1 MYIRI
6 IFLFIFYSSEWGH
19 CQFHEECGQGNCCY
33 VHFRFRSLPKWL
45 CRPNRNDISELC
57 KPLAKYRS
65 LKDVPAWKQQQ
76 QQQQQQQEEDK
87 EQQQR

>member
-1 MYIRI
+1 
-6 IFLFIFYSSEWGH
+6 
-19 CQFHEECGQGNCCY
+19 
-33 VHFRFRSLPKWL
+33 LPKWF

-76 QQQQQQQEEDK
+76 QQQQQEQQEEDK
-87 EQQQR
+87 EQER

>member
-33 VHFRFRSLPKWL
+33 VHFRFRSLPKWF

-76 QQQQQQQEEDK
+76 QQQQQEQQEEDK
-87 EQQQR
+87 EQER